1 MPYSNPDGTPI
12 GLYQGLEATPTQNYT
27 EINSKKGEQQYIQLA
42 LALTAGTTTKI
53 AFTTGSKPVLIKQR
67 DFTARGEQVSIQ
79 IFKAPTG
86 VTGGTPVTVQNF
98 NDRNPVTGSVVVTS
112 GVTTTT
118 NGVSWGDPQTL
129 YGVNQ
134 QSQRVGQ
141 IISSGAERV
150 LAANKTYL
158 IVITNG
164 TGDSTCEYFLS
175 FREGDTDYP
184 RLQ

>member
-12 GLYQGLEATPTQNYT
+12 GLYHGLEATPTQNYT

-53 AFTTGSKPVLIKQR
+53 AFTTGSKPVLVKQR
-67 DFTARGEQVSIQ
+67 DFSARGEQVSI
-79 IFKAPTG
+79 
-86 VTGGTPVTVQNF
+86 QNF
-98 NDRNPVTGSVVVTS
+98 NDRNPVTGSVVVKS
-112 GVTTTT
+112 GVTTTS
-118 NGVSWGDPQTL
+118 NGVSWGDPQTI

-141 IISSGAERV
+141 LISSGAERV

-158 IVITNG
+158 IAITNG

>member
-12 GLYQGLEATPTQNYT
+12 GLYQGVEATPVQNYS
-27 EINSKKGEQQYIQLA
+27 EINSKKGEQQYIHLA
-42 LALTAGTTTKI
+42 LSLVAGSTTKI
-53 AFTTGSKPVLIKQR
+53 AFTTGSKPVLVKQR

-98 NDRNPVTGSVVVTS
+98 NDRNPVAGSVVVKS
-112 GVTTTT
+112 GVTTATD
-118 NGVSWGDPQTL
+118 GVSWGDPQTL

-134 QSQRVGQ
+134 QNQRVGQ
-141 IISSGAERV
+141 VISSGAERV
-150 LAANKTYL
+150 LDANKTYL
-158 IVITNG
+158 VVIVNG
-164 TGDSTCEYFLS
+164 TGASTCEYFLS